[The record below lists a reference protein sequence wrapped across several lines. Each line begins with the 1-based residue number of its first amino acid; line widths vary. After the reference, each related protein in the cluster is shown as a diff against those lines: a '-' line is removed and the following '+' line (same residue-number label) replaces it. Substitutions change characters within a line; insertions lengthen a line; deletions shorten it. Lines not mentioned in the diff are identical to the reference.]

1 MEKKY
6 ISLII
11 IIITCILS
19 VSLIVIINNNKNNGN
34 NNNNTPNNS
43 NSEIKMNYDRVL
55 EYANS
60 LYGNND
66 NKVEVK
72 EEKDFF
78 IINVYD
84 KENKLI
90 KSFNLSKKDNS
101 IIENNKNNFS
111 SSSSSNGE

>member
-43 NSEIKMNYDRVL
+43 NSDIMESPVYNLGTVFEFNNKKYLVVKKTVGIDSDSPTESPILYQNTNYD
-55 EYANS
+55 NF
-60 LYGNND
+60 
-66 NKVEVK
+66 KK
-72 EEKDFF
+72 
-78 IINVYD
+78 I
-84 KENKLI
+84 KLG
-90 KSFNLSKKDNS
+90 S
-101 IIENNKNNFS
+101 
-111 SSSSSNGE
+111 